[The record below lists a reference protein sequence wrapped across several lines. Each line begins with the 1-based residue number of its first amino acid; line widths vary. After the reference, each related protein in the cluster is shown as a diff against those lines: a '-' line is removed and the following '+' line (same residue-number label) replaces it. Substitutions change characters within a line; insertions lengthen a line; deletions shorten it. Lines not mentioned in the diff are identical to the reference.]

1 MKAIERLPQ
10 LPEELALG
18 DDQRAE
24 LARFLL
30 KLVHDIN
37 NPMGTMTIELA
48 NLLDSVE
55 DLRSLSVSAGEVAGA
70 GELIEELGEV
80 HAAIEK
86 ARVRASFILD
96 TVQGTGKSWL
106 GEGT

>member
-18 DDQRAE
+18 ADQRAE

-37 NPMGTMTIELA
+37 NPLGTMSIELA
-48 NLLDSVE
+48 NLVDSIE
-55 DLRSLSVSAGEVAGA
+55 DLKEQVSGSGGESSE
-70 GELIEELGEV
+70 ELIEELGEV

-86 ARVRASFILD
+86 ARERASFILD
-96 TVQGTGKSWL
+96 SVHGTGKSWL
-106 GEGT
+106 GESA

>member
-18 DDQRAE
+18 EDQRAE

-37 NPMGTMTIELA
+37 NPLGTMSIELA
-48 NLLDSVE
+48 NLLDSIE
-55 DLRSLSVSAGEVAGA
+55 DLRQHAAGDG
-70 GELIEELGEV
+70 GESPDDVLEELGEV

-86 ARVRASFILD
+86 ARERTSFILD
-96 TVQGTGKSWL
+96 TVHGTGKDWL
-106 GEGT
+106 GEGA

>member
-1 MKAIERLPQ
+1 MKAVERLPQ

-18 DDQRAE
+18 EGQRAE

-37 NPMGTMTIELA
+37 NPMGTMSIELA
-48 NLLDSVE
+48 NLLDSIE
-55 DLRSLSVSAGEVAGA
+55 DLKTLNASAGEAEGA

-80 HAAIEK
+80 HAAIER
-86 ARVRASFILD
+86 ARVRASVILD
-96 TVQGTGKSWL
+96 TVQGTGKNWL
-106 GEGT
+106 GEGA